1 MYARVRDILATNY
14 LELLGIQPSADFRE
28 IRRAIG
34 RIEMEA
40 EMGAASIESQ
50 VLEEAKVALGTE
62 ERALEYRVL
71 AKWGGDDVLGRWSG
85 LHDAAIERLRNATR
99 AGTEDAVRAVAVW
112 LEAHTDDA
120 LDAALGTGGAGRE
133 PLQWVAGVA
142 EDYLSG
148 VLVPGGPVMT
158 AAQLRGLNLRRFPEA
173 RAGLWGK
180 LIQCRHAEADALADE
195 LPEPDAAL
203 GPPMERLGEWFRRCK
218 GLLAEVIAVQAA
230 LGEVEREQGSLPLDL
245 FSARESLGD
254 RAAGAALVLGI
265 LLFRRDAYRATIE
278 LLELAARVE
287 CRPARRDNIRE
298 NLEFVAQY
306 ARRSRTRDRS
316 AELEPRSEPA
326 KPPPRGRVRHE
337 FGGGQPIA
345 APPPSGGA
353 PATSSRGTGSPAPRG
368 GRPAG
373 SPPPPFGPWP
383 SAGAR
388 DGGSRG
394 AQGPSFGERLR
405 RVNWAAVA
413 GVLLF
418 LGVIGGGVV
427 SSVVE
432 STSEDEGTSTSGSS
446 SSRFTPASSSVRFT
460 AGQCVIWNST
470 DGTLTPVSCTNS
482 RAAKILYVFRMS
494 GSTYPSE
501 SQFERSADINCP
513 STTESFIFPTE
524 AGWRRGDREVI
535 CLDR

>member
-40 EMGAASIESQ
+40 EMGAASIESE

-71 AKWGGDDVLGRWSG
+71 ATWGGDDVLGRWAG

-112 LEAHTDDA
+112 LEAHTDAA

-158 AAQLRGLNLRRFPEA
+158 AAQLRGLNLRRFPET

-203 GPPMERLGEWFRRCK
+203 GPPMERLGDWFRRCK
-218 GLLAEVIAVQAA
+218 GLLVEVIAIQAA
-230 LGEVEREQGSLPLDL
+230 LGEVEREEGSLPLDL

-287 CRPARRDNIRE
+287 CRPARRDNVRE
-298 NLEFVAQY
+298 NLEFIAQY

-316 AELEPRSEPA
+316 AELEPRREPA

-345 APPPSGGA
+345 APPPFGGA
-353 PATSSRGTGSPAPRG
+353 PAAASRGTGAPAPRG
-368 GRPAG
+368 GRAAG
-373 SPPPPFGPWP
+373 SSPPYPVQ
-383 SAGAR
+383 
-388 DGGSRG
+388 
-394 AQGPSFGERLR
+394 AQTSFGERLR

-432 STSEDEGTSTSGSS
+432 STSEDTRPSSTGSS
-446 SSRFTPASSSVRFT
+446 SSSFTPASSNIRFT

-482 RAAKILYVFRMS
+482 RAARILYVFRMS

-501 SQFERSADINCP
+501 TQFERSADINCP